1 MPRDIP
7 PLAEVRRITEKKR
20 DAWWTVML
28 VDPVATPLVRWTAKY
43 TRLTPNQL
51 TWGAFLVGLGSAAC
65 FAQGD
70 WTWLLLGAVLY
81 HVSFIF
87 DCMDGKLARL
97 TGTGSV
103 FGAWL
108 DFVFDRIRVLVCAV
122 ALMGGQYA
130 RTDNVLYLWLALAVA
145 SLDAL
150 RYIDSLEIFKI
161 RHGMRKQI
169 KARMRAARKA
179 ENQVELAFME
189 DLLRDNPEA
198 DLEQDPNTVAA
209 LDGTPAPDATL
220 AMDTAPALGTA
231 PALEPA
237 SALGTAPALEPASA
251 LDTAPALGTASA
263 LHTASALEPA
273 SALDTASAADAVPA
287 LESDRPAAVRRRPA
301 VVDLHQEF
309 RRRFPWWVRC
319 RNFLLRHRIRAH
331 LISGVEFQMGVFII
345 GPAVDA
351 VVATTVVSGV
361 LLLVFELA
369 IIYKLLLSTRDFT
382 RTINSFE
389 TAAPAT
395 PLSS

>member
-28 VDPVATPLVRWTAKY
+28 VDPVATPLVRWIARY
-43 TRLTPNQL
+43 TRATPNQL

-70 WTWLLLGAVLY
+70 WRWLLLGAVLY

-108 DFVFDRIRVLVCAV
+108 DFVFDRIRVLVCSV
-122 ALMGGQYA
+122 ALMGGQYV
-130 RTDNVLYLWLALAVA
+130 RTDDVLYLWLALAVA

-179 ENQVELAFME
+179 ENQAELAFME
-189 DLLRDNPEA
+189 DLLRENPEA
-198 DLEQDPNTVAA
+198 DLETDRDTVAP
-209 LDGTPAPDATL
+209 LEPA
-220 AMDTAPALGTA
+220 APMEPVT
-231 PALEPA
+231 ALEP
-237 SALGTAPALEPASA
+237 T
-251 LDTAPALGTASA
+251 
-263 LHTASALEPA
+263 
-273 SALDTASAADAVPA
+273 AVPV
-287 LESDRPAAVRRRPA
+287 PAPRRPA

-319 RNFLLRHRIRAH
+319 RNFLQRHRIRAH
-331 LISGVEFQMGVFII
+331 LISGIEFQMGVFII

-389 TAAPAT
+389 TAEERIPAT
-395 PLSS
+395 TSVNS

>member
-28 VDPVATPLVRWTAKY
+28 VDPVATPLVRWIAKY
-43 TRLTPNQL
+43 TRATPNQL

-70 WTWLLLGAVLY
+70 WRWLLLGAVLY

-108 DFVFDRIRVLVCAV
+108 DFVFDRIRVLVCSV

-130 RTDNVLYLWLALAVA
+130 RTDDVLYLWLALAVA

-179 ENQVELAFME
+179 ENQAELAFME
-189 DLLRDNPEA
+189 DLLRENPEA
-198 DLEQDPNTVAA
+198 DLETDRDTVAPLEPVA
-209 LDGTPAPDATL
+209 PLEAAPAASAMEATPATSV
-220 AMDTAPALGTA
+220 TPAA
-231 PALEPA
+231 SSLE
-237 SALGTAPALEPASA
+237 
-251 LDTAPALGTASA
+251 
-263 LHTASALEPA
+263 
-273 SALDTASAADAVPA
+273 TASAAPATSAAPALSATSALDGASAPGTAAATGAATDVPA
-287 LESDRPAAVRRRPA
+287 PASAPARRRTA

-331 LISGVEFQMGVFII
+331 LISGIEFQMGVFII

-361 LLLVFELA
+361 LLLIFELA

-389 TAAPAT
+389 TATAPVN
-395 PLSS
+395 S

>member
-28 VDPVATPLVRWTAKY
+28 VDPVATPLVRWIAKY
-43 TRLTPNQL
+43 TRATPNQL

-70 WTWLLLGAVLY
+70 WRWLLLGAVLY

-108 DFVFDRIRVLVCAV
+108 DFVFDRIRVLVCSV

-130 RTDNVLYLWLALAVA
+130 RTDDVLYLWLALAVA

-179 ENQVELAFME
+179 ENQAELAFME
-189 DLLRDNPEA
+189 DLLRENPEA
-198 DLEQDPNTVAA
+198 DLETDRDTVAPLEPVAPRETAPATSAMEATPATSVTPAASSPETTSAAPVTSAAPALSATRA
-209 LDGTPAPDATL
+209 LDGASAPGTAAATGAATDVPAPAQ
-220 AMDTAPALGTA
+220 APA
-231 PALEPA
+231 
-237 SALGTAPALEPASA
+237 
-251 LDTAPALGTASA
+251 
-263 LHTASALEPA
+263 
-273 SALDTASAADAVPA
+273 
-287 LESDRPAAVRRRPA
+287 RRRTA

-331 LISGVEFQMGVFII
+331 LISGIEFQMGVFII

-361 LLLVFELA
+361 LLLIFELA

-389 TAAPAT
+389 TAAAPVN
-395 PLSS
+395 S

>member
-28 VDPVATPLVRWTAKY
+28 VDPVATPLVRWIARY
-43 TRLTPNQL
+43 TRATPNQL

-70 WTWLLLGAVLY
+70 WRWLLLGAVLY

-108 DFVFDRIRVLVCAV
+108 DFVFDRIRVLVCSV

-130 RTDNVLYLWLALAVA
+130 RTDDVLYLWLALAVA

-179 ENQVELAFME
+179 ENQAELAFME
-189 DLLRDNPEA
+189 DLLRENPEA
-198 DLEQDPNTVAA
+198 DLETDRDTVAPLEPVA
-209 LDGTPAPDATL
+209 PREPVAAMESTTTLEATAAPEAAPAP
-220 AMDTAPALGTA
+220 APAA
-231 PALEPA
+231 
-237 SALGTAPALEPASA
+237 
-251 LDTAPALGTASA
+251 
-263 LHTASALEPA
+263 
-273 SALDTASAADAVPA
+273 
-287 LESDRPAAVRRRPA
+287 RRPA

-319 RNFLLRHRIRAH
+319 RNFLQRHRIRAH
-331 LISGVEFQMGVFII
+331 LISGIEFQMGVFII

-389 TAAPAT
+389 TADRIPAT
-395 PLSS
+395 TSVNS